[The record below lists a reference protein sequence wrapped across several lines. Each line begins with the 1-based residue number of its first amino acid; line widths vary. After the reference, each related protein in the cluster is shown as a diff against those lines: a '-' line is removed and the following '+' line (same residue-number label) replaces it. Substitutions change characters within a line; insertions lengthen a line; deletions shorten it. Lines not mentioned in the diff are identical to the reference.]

1 VARLWSR
8 RADTE
13 IREVGEATEDSF
25 TLFSVASRVVA
36 VLHDLTCL
44 RELRARAFRGSFRR
58 YIADMGLTLREVG
71 SRVAKLAGMLVP
83 IGLGLGASKLAS
95 PYMPAFTAWVNALG
109 VWAPAVFVGGYVLAT
124 VCMMPAFLLT
134 IAGGAVFGLAT
145 GSVLVFIGSTVGA
158 AIAFT
163 LGRTVLRRWVA
174 AQIAKNPTLMIVDR
188 VVGEEGLK
196 LMFLLRL
203 SGIAPFVLTNYAMGV
218 TSVRLSHFL
227 FAMLGMIPTIATYA
241 ALGQAG
247 AQTPGKG
254 AIPSWM
260 LWMGVTAAVVLAVTV
275 TRVVQKALRE
285 AQVREN
291 MQALAVEAAET
302 AAA

>member
-1 VARLWSR
+1 MA
-8 RADTE
+8 
-13 IREVGEATEDSF
+13 
-25 TLFSVASRVVA
+25 
-36 VLHDLTCL
+36 
-44 RELRARAFRGSFRR
+44 
-58 YIADMGLTLREVG
+58 LTLREVG
-71 SRVAKLAGMLVP
+71 SRATKLAGMMIP

-95 PYMPAFTAWVNALG
+95 PYMPAFTDWVNSLG
-109 VWAPAVFVGGYVLAT
+109 VWAPAVYVAGYVVAT

-134 IAGGAVFGLAT
+134 IAGGAVFGLAR
-145 GSVLVFIGSTVGA
+145 GAVLVFIGSTIGA

-163 LGRTVLRRWVA
+163 LGRTVLRGWVS
-174 AQIAKNPTLMIVDR
+174 AQIAKNQTLMIVDR

-218 TSVRLSHFL
+218 TSVRFPHFL
-227 FAMLGMIPTIATYA
+227 LAMLGMIPTIATYA
-241 ALGQAG
+241 AVGQAG
-247 AQTPGKG
+247 VQTPGAG

-285 AQVREN
+285 AQTREN
-291 MQALAVEAAET
+291 MAAMRG
-302 AAA
+302 

>member
-1 VARLWSR
+1 
-8 RADTE
+8 
-13 IREVGEATEDSF
+13 
-25 TLFSVASRVVA
+25 
-36 VLHDLTCL
+36 
-44 RELRARAFRGSFRR
+44 
-58 YIADMGLTLREVG
+58 M
-71 SRVAKLAGMLVP
+71 VP
-83 IGLGLGASKLAS
+83 IGLGLGASKLAA
-95 PYMPAFTAWVNALG
+95 PYMPDFTAWVNSLG
-109 VWAPAVFVGGYVLAT
+109 PWAPAAFVAGYILAT

-134 IAGGAVFGLAT
+134 IAGGAVFGLAR

-174 AQIAKNPTLMIVDR
+174 AQIAKNRTLMIVDR

-218 TSVRLSHFL
+218 TSVRLPHFL

-241 ALGQAG
+241 AVGQAG
-247 AQTPGKG
+247 AATPGKG
-254 AIPSWM
+254 EIPSWM
-260 LWMGVTAAVVLAVTV
+260 LWMGVTAAIVLAVTV

-285 AQVREN
+285 AEVREN
-291 MQALAVEAAET
+291 MTALSGSAVG
-302 AAA
+302 